1 MLSLHFIEV
10 IPKINC
16 PLKKKKNK
24 QDIYYMQ
31 RNKNQ
36 VRNAKSIE
44 AISVTSV
51 AAVCSLETRVRAA
64 ASCPSQIHYGT
75 MSVVTSV
82 TSKPVPSRRKRAE
95 CFEREEPPINFTL
108 VQRRRRKRRIRPPP
122 RSRVSISIPRVTF
135 VFACFSFVFG
145 EFSRWTDGC

>member
-1 MLSLHFIEV
+1 
-10 IPKINC
+10 
-16 PLKKKKNK
+16 
-24 QDIYYMQ
+24 MQ

-95 CFEREEPPINFTL
+95 CFEREEP
-108 VQRRRRKRRIRPPP
+108 RRL
-122 RSRVSISIPRVTF
+122 ISP
-135 VFACFSFVFG
+135 SSNGG
-145 EFSRWTDGC
+145 EEEEESVHHLDREFQFLFHA